1 MTNGSEQGIDEAK
14 LREAF
19 KLVKEDIGDLYNKIE
34 ELSDKVEEMRV
45 TEVTLADKIV
55 KKADKKLT
63 SNVRKTKKKR

>member
-1 MTNGSEQGIDEAK
+1 MTNGSVDEQK

-19 KLVKEDIGDLYNKIE
+19 GLIKEDISDLYNKIE

-45 TEVTLADKIV
+45 SMVTIADKIV